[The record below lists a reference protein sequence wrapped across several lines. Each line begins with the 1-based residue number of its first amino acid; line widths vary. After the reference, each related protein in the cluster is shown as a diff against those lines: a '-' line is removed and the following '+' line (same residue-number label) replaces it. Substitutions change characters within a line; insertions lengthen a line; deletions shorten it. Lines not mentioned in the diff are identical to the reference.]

1 MTKFLNKWFRKIHR
15 WLAIPTALL
24 IPLAIVFKLAGMEL
38 SSVFPA
44 QFEQIQSLLILT
56 LAITGA
62 WLYLTPYVSKWQRN
76 RRTRARARAQQK
88 VQA

>member
-62 WLYLTPYVSKWQRN
+62 WLYLTPYFSKWQRN